1 MIPSAHSARAATLV
15 IALVLPIT
23 AGAQSLERRILDGG
37 AATRDGSV
45 QFTFASRP
53 GVCGDG
59 QRFLSDGLGADNR
72 LYENG
77 SFSGWRSGEESAPCT
92 PGPVRVL
99 VFTSGGEIVRLRTF
113 VGPVRANDD
122 NRSRDLGTVPV
133 DDAVEFL
140 THLVERGSGRP
151 AADAIVPIVL
161 ADSIDPWPI
170 LLRVA
175 RDDRS
180 SRAVRST
187 TEFWL
192 ARGAGFVLGV
202 NGRDQDDDDDVR
214 ASAVFALSQQPK
226 ETAVPRLIEIVHGS
240 TRPAVRAQALFW
252 LGQSGD
258 PRALDLFADILR
270 RR

>member
-1 MIPSAHSARAATLV
+1 MIASTRSARSATLV
-15 IALVLPIT
+15 LALLLPIT
-23 AGAQSLERRILDGG
+23 AGAQSLERRIFDGA
-37 AATRDGSV
+37 AATRDASV
-45 QFTFASRP
+45 QFSFAARP

-59 QRFLSDGLGADNR
+59 ESFLSDGLGGDNH

-77 SFSGWRSGEESAPCT
+77 NFSGWRSGEALAPCL
-92 PGPVRVL
+92 PGPVRV
-99 VFTSGGEIVRLRTF
+99 VVSTSGGEIVRLRTY
-113 VGPVRANDD
+113 VGPARASEDR
-122 NRSRDLGTVPV
+122 RSRDLGTIPV
-133 DDAVEFL
+133 DDAAEFL
-140 THLVERGSGRP
+140 THLAERGSGRP

-161 ADSIDPWPI
+161 ADGIDPWPI

-175 RDDRS
+175 RDERS

-192 ARGAGFVLGV
+192 ARGAGFVLGL
-202 NGRDQDDDDDVR
+202 NGKERDDDDDIR

-226 ETAVPRLIEIVHGS
+226 ETAVPRLIEIVHS
-240 TRPAVRAQALFW
+240 SRRPAVRAQALFW

-258 PRALDLFADILR
+258 PRAVDLFAEIFR

>member
-1 MIPSAHSARAATLV
+1 MIPSTHYGRAATLV
-15 IALVLPIT
+15 IAVLLPLT
-23 AGAQSLERRILDGG
+23 AGAQSLERRILDRG

-45 QFTFASRP
+45 QFTFASRT

-59 QRFLSDGLGADNR
+59 ETFLSDGLGGDNR

-77 SFSGWRSGEESAPCT
+77 NFSGWRSGEASARCT
-92 PGPVRVL
+92 PGPVRV
-99 VFTSGGEIVRLRTF
+99 VVSTNGGEIIRLRTY
-113 VGPVRANDD
+113 VGLVRGDD
-122 NRSRDLGTVPV
+122 SRSRDLGSVPV
-133 DDAVEFL
+133 EDAVEFL

-161 ADSIDPWPI
+161 ADRIDPWPI
-170 LLRVA
+170 LLRIA
-175 RDDRS
+175 RDERS
-180 SRAVRST
+180 SKAIRST
-187 TEFWL
+187 TDFWL

-202 NGRDQDDDDDVR
+202 NGHDQDEDDDVR

-226 ETAVPRLIEIVHGS
+226 ETAVPRLIEIVNGS

-258 PRALDLFADILR
+258 PRALDLFAEIFR